1 MISDSDAFSAL
12 VLSVSV
18 RKSVQCVKNCVMSCW
33 CCHLFEVQM
42 ICMWSIVTPVFDGLS
57 VSCIYSVLVQCSNGD
72 NTTGFGGNGN
82 EDLALLH

>member
-1 MISDSDAFSAL
+1 
-12 VLSVSV
+12 
-18 RKSVQCVKNCVMSCW
+18 
-33 CCHLFEVQM
+33 M

-57 VSCIYSVLVQCSNGD
+57 VSCIYSVLVQCSSGD